1 MSDEAK
7 TTADAGEG
15 QTDLRRVALD
25 LWTGR
30 RWVWV
35 VLVAC
40 AVAYLIFRGTPAAAF
55 IFGRLRDTCV
65 TLILAVVLAYVVNP
79 IVDAFCTLRP
89 FCRGRLGRAFAT
101 LLVFLLLA
109 IGLGGLLV
117 LTADPIVREVA
128 RLYGLAETWLEDAPA
143 QLRRLMAAYAA
154 AVPPEIQDLVTE
166 RARAIATD
174 ALEYA
179 GAFAVGAVVR
189 GWYLVEALL
198 VPVLAYYFVTDS
210 DRLRAGLLR
219 AIPDAWHARTR
230 AILRDVNRTLQ
241 GYVRGQLILC
251 LIAAVVTS
259 TVLYLLG
266 VRVFLTLGILAGL
279 ARAVPVIGP
288 LVTGVPIAAI
298 AWIQVDAR
306 TAVVAVV
313 LFAIMHF
320 VESKLIMP
328 KVLGLEAA
336 LHPVVVIV
344 ALLIGGEFFGI
355 IGMFVAVPV
364 AAVCRVL
371 FLHWKEGRAEA
382 RATPA

>member
-1 MSDEAK
+1 MSDEGK
-7 TTADAGEG
+7 TNAEAGG
-15 QTDLRRVALD
+15 SRTDLRRVALD

-30 RWVWV
+30 RWVWA
-35 VLVAC
+35 VLVA
-40 AVAYLIFRGTPAAAF
+40 AAIAYLVFRGTPAVAF
-55 IFGRLRDTCV
+55 ILDRLRDVCV
-65 TLILAVVLAYVVNP
+65 TVILAIVLAYVVNP
-79 IVDAFCTLRP
+79 IVNGFCTLGP
-89 FCRGRLGRAFAT
+89 FCHGRTGRAFAT

-109 IGLGGLLV
+109 IGLGCLLV

-128 RLYGLAETWLEDAPA
+128 RLYGLAETWLEDAPT

-154 AVPPEIQDLVTE
+154 AVPSEIGDFVTE
-166 RARAIATD
+166 RARAMASG

-179 GAFAVGAVVR
+179 GAFAVGAVLR
-189 GWYLVEALL
+189 GWYVVEALL
-198 VPVLAYYFVTDS
+198 VPVLAYYFVTDA
-210 DRLRAGLLR
+210 DQLRAALLR
-219 AIPDAWHARTR
+219 VLPDAWHGRTQS
-230 AILRDVNRTLQ
+230 ILRDVNGTLQ

-251 LIAAVVTS
+251 LIAGVVTS

-288 LVTGVPIAAI
+288 LVTAVPIAAV

-306 TAVVAVV
+306 TAAVALA

-320 VESKLIMP
+320 VESKVIMP
-328 KVLGLEAA
+328 KVLGLQAT

-364 AAVCRVL
+364 AAICRIL
-371 FLHWKEGRAEA
+371 FLHWKEGRADA
-382 RATPA
+382 PAAPA

>member
-1 MSDEAK
+1 
-7 TTADAGEG
+7 
-15 QTDLRRVALD
+15 VALD

-40 AVAYLIFRGTPAAAF
+40 GIGYVVFRGTPAVAF
-55 IFGRLRDTCV
+55 VLDRLRDVCV
-65 TLILAVVLAYVVNP
+65 TVILAVLLAYVLNP

-101 LLVFLLLA
+101 LAVFLLLA
-109 IGLGGLLV
+109 GGLCCLLV
-117 LTADPIVREVA
+117 LTADPIIREVA
-128 RLYGLAETWLEDAPA
+128 RLYGLARTWLEDAPA

-154 AVPPEIQDLVTE
+154 AVPPEIEDLVTE
-166 RARAIATD
+166 RARGLASD
-174 ALEYA
+174 GLEYV
-179 GAFAVGAVVR
+179 GAFAVGAVLR
-189 GWYLVEALL
+189 GWYVVEALL
-198 VPVLAYYFVTDS
+198 VPVLAYYFVTDA
-210 DRLRAGLLR
+210 DQLRAGLLR
-219 AIPDAWHARTR
+219 ILPETWHGRTR
-230 AILRDVNRTLQ
+230 VILSDVNRTLQ

-298 AWIQVDAR
+298 AWIQVDLR
-306 TAVVAVV
+306 TALIAVA
-313 LFAIMHF
+313 LFCIMHF
-320 VESKLIMP
+320 VESKLLMP
-328 KVLGLEAA
+328 KVLGLQAT

-364 AAVCRVL
+364 AAVCRVV
-371 FLHWKEGRAEA
+371 FLHWREA
-382 RATPA
+382 RAETPAAPA